1 MQMQEVNLQLVYTLD
16 QWDPF
21 EIGSGNYDT
30 EIADTIQAVH
40 AMDEME
46 KLARKIQGIYEFSFE
61 QIIPLNQCYEM
72 AGKLLMI
79 KNSGTCTV

>member
-21 EIGSGNYDT
+21 KIGSGNYDT

-79 KNSGTCTV
+79 KNSGSCTI